1 MTQTSISQ
9 ATDELRL
16 LAGTTFAKTA
26 ADWGRAG
33 AGVRGPLLTVA
44 AAITIDVLARQGV
57 AFIYPFPVLLLTVV
71 CAAYWGGLW
80 PALVST
86 VVTTVYAAHFFSQT
100 RPALHYTHSGLASL
114 LVVGATSSVAALVV
128 ARLRARASRGDEIAL
143 TRKEAEALDRRLSF
157 LDQVGERL
165 ASSLEYEVT
174 LRDLARLM
182 VSGLADWCTIH
193 VATEQGM
200 LQFVAGAHRDP
211 SRDLVVRALC
221 EYGVRALPFG
231 EPDATSDLTE
241 VGDPLLRQRA
251 EDAEHLKLYRALAPR
266 SVLRVPLH
274 ARGRT
279 LGVLTL
285 VISSESGRRFEADE
299 VKFAEELA
307 ARSAL
312 AVDNAY
318 LHREAAEADRRYRLL
333 FDANPQPMWVFD
345 VETLVFLAV
354 NDAAVRHYGYSRD
367 EFLRMSIMDILPPD
381 DTPGLTAS
389 LERGHQREGVAL
401 AQHQRKDGSIVDM
414 EIVSHAV
421 EMDGHKG
428 RLVLATDIT
437 ERTRTRAALHQSEE
451 QLRHAQRMDAVG
463 RIASGVAHDFNNI
476 LTTVRGFGEM
486 LLRDLDPED
495 RHRADVDRICKAADR
510 GALLTRQLLSFG
522 RRQTLQPRPT
532 SLNELLRGMRGFVQR
547 LAGADIQVH
556 LRLISGAAKVRID
569 PGQLEQ
575 LVVNLIL
582 NARDAMPSGGVLTIE
597 TAERQISRT
606 GRGRHVRPGR
616 YVVLAISDTGSGSD
630 PETLAHPFE
639 AFQSTPGRGQRSG
652 LGLSIVYGIVRQ
664 NGGAVR
670 VASEPDQGTTVKI
683 YLPLHDEDDEP
694 VPAGAERSLT
704 GTETVLVVEDE
715 DAVRELLLK
724 MLDEHGYTVLE
735 AGHGRDALLL
745 AERYQ
750 QPIHLL
756 VTDVVMPEM
765 GGRELV
771 EALRPVYPDVRVLY
785 ISGYTNDEVLRRGVS
800 DVELIHKPFSPD
812 DLLRKVRDL
821 LDAGPC

>member
-1 MTQTSISQ
+1 MAQSSI
-9 ATDELRL
+9 THGPDNLRS
-16 LAGTTFAKTA
+16 LAGGAFARA
-26 ADWGRAG
+26 ATDWGRAG

-44 AAITIDVLARQGV
+44 VAVAVDVLARQGV
-57 AFIYPFPVLLLTVV
+57 ALIYPFPVLLLTVV

-80 PALVST
+80 PALISA
-86 VVTTVYAAHFFSQT
+86 VVTSVYAVHFFSQT
-100 RPALHYTHSGLASL
+100 RPALHYSSSGIVSL
-114 LVVGATSSVAALVV
+114 LVVFSTSSIAAVVV
-128 ARLRARASRGDEIAL
+128 ARLRAKATRGDEIPL

-157 LDQVGERL
+157 LEQVGERL

-200 LQFVAGAHRDP
+200 LQFVAAAHRDP
-211 SRDLVVRALC
+211 ARDIVVRALC
-221 EYGVRALPFG
+221 EYGVRGLPFG
-231 EPDATSDLTE
+231 EPGATSNLIE
-241 VGDPLLRQRA
+241 VGEELLRQRA
-251 EDAEHLKLYRALAPR
+251 EDAEHLKLYRALAPA

-285 VISSESGRRFEADE
+285 VIGSESGRRFEPEE
-299 VKFAEELA
+299 VEFAEELA
-307 ARSAL
+307 TRSAL

-318 LHREAAEADRRYRLL
+318 LHREAVEADRRYRLL

-354 NDAAVRHYGYSRD
+354 NDAAIRHYGYSRD
-367 EFLRMSIMDILPPD
+367 EFLRMSIMDILHPD
-381 DTPGLTAS
+381 DAPGLAGS
-389 LERGHQREGVAL
+389 LERGPQREGVAL

-414 EIVSHAV
+414 EIVSHALEV
-421 EMDGHKG
+421 DGHQA

-486 LLRDLDPED
+486 LLRDLDPAD
-495 RHRADVDRICKAADR
+495 QRRADLDRICKAADR

-522 RRQTLQPRPT
+522 RRQALQPRPT
-532 SLNELLRGMRGFVQR
+532 SLNELLKGMQGFVQR
-547 LAGADIQVH
+547 LVGADIRVS
-556 LRLISGAAKVRID
+556 LRLIPGAAKVRID

-582 NARDAMPSGGVLTIE
+582 NARDAMPSGGTLTIE
-597 TAERQISRT
+597 TSERQISRA
-606 GRGRHVRPGR
+606 GRGRNVRPGR
-616 YVVLAISDTGSGSD
+616 YVVLGISDTGSGLDSE
-630 PETLAHPFE
+630 PPAHPFE
-639 AFQSTPGRGQRSG
+639 VHTTRGEGRRAG
-652 LGLSIVYGIVRQ
+652 LGLSLVYGIVRQ

-670 VASEPDQGTTVKI
+670 VTSEGDEGTTVKI
-683 YLPLHDEDDEP
+683 YLPLYEEEDEP
-694 VPAGAERSLT
+694 QRMGEDGSLG

-715 DAVRELLLK
+715 EAVRELLRK
-724 MLDEHGYTVLE
+724 ILDEQGYTVLE
-735 AGHGRDALLL
+735 ARHGRDALLL

-771 EALRPVYPDVRVLY
+771 EALSPLYPDVRVLY
-785 ISGYTNDEVLRRGVS
+785 ISGYTDDEVLQRGVS
-800 DVELIHKPFSPD
+800 DVELIHKPFTAD
-812 DLLRKVRDL
+812 DLLRKVRGL
-821 LDAGPC
+821 LDAATR

>member
-1 MTQTSISQ
+1 M
-9 ATDELRL
+9 
-16 LAGTTFAKTA
+16 
-26 ADWGRAG
+26 
-33 AGVRGPLLTVA
+33 
-44 AAITIDVLARQGV
+44 
-57 AFIYPFPVLLLTVV
+57 
-71 CAAYWGGLW
+71 
-80 PALVST
+80 
-86 VVTTVYAAHFFSQT
+86 
-100 RPALHYTHSGLASL
+100 ASL
-114 LVVGATSSVAALVV
+114 LVVGATSSIAAVVV
-128 ARLRARASRGDEIAL
+128 ARLRTKASRGEEIAL

-157 LDQVGERL
+157 LEQVGERL

-200 LQFVAGAHRDP
+200 LQFVAGAHREP
-211 SRDLVVRALC
+211 ARDLVVRALC

-231 EPDATSDLTE
+231 EPEATSDLTE
-241 VGDPLLRQRA
+241 VEDALLRQRA
-251 EDAEHLKLYRALAPR
+251 EDAEHLKLYRALAPG
-266 SVLRVPLH
+266 SVLRVRLH

-285 VISSESGRRFEADE
+285 VISESGRRFEVED
-299 VKFAEELA
+299 VKFVEELA

-318 LHREAAEADRRYRLL
+318 LHREATEADRRYRLL
-333 FDANPQPMWVFD
+333 FEANPQPMWVFD

-354 NDAAVRHYGYSRD
+354 NQAAVRHYGYSRD

-389 LERGHQREGVAL
+389 LEHGHQREGVAL

-414 EIVSHAV
+414 EIVSHALEV
-421 EMDGHKG
+421 DGHKA

-437 ERTRTRAALHQSEE
+437 ERTRTRAALRQSEE

-476 LTTVRGFGEM
+476 LTTVHGFGEM
-486 LLRDLDPED
+486 LLRDLEPGD
-495 RHRADVDRICKAADR
+495 RRRADVDRICKAADR

-532 SLNELLRGMRGFVQR
+532 SLNDLLRGMQGLVQR
-547 LAGADIQVH
+547 LAGADIRVS
-556 LRLISGAAKVRID
+556 LRLMPGAAKVRID

-597 TAERQISRT
+597 TAERQISRA

-616 YVVLAISDTGSGSD
+616 YVVLAISDTGSGVD

-639 AFQSTPGRGQRSG
+639 VFQSTPGRGQRAG

-694 VPAGAERSLT
+694 ELAGGERALT

-715 DAVRELLLK
+715 DAVRELLRKL
-724 MLDEHGYTVLE
+724 LDEHGYTVLE
-735 AGHGRDALLL
+735 ARHGRDALLV

-771 EALRPVYPDVRVLY
+771 EALTPVYPDVRVLY

-800 DVELIHKPFSPD
+800 DVELIHKPFSAD
-812 DLLRKVRDL
+812 ELLRRVREL
-821 LDAGPC
+821 LDPATR

>member
-1 MTQTSISQ
+1 MTQSGITHGTSG
-9 ATDELRL
+9 LRS
-16 LAGTTFAKTA
+16 LAGLTFAQAA
-26 ADWGRAG
+26 ADWRRAG

-44 AAITIDVLARQGV
+44 VAVALDVLARHGV
-57 AFIYPFPVLLLTVV
+57 ALIYPFPVLLLTVV

-86 VVTTVYAAHFFSQT
+86 AVTTVYAAHFFSQT
-100 RPALHYTHSGLASL
+100 RPALHYTSSGMVGL
-114 LVVGATSSVAALVV
+114 LMVGITSSIAAVVV
-128 ARLRARASRGDEIAL
+128 ARLRTKASRGEEIPL

-157 LDQVGERL
+157 LEQVGERL

-174 LRDLARLM
+174 LRDLARLL

-211 SRDLVVRALC
+211 ARDLVVRALC

-231 EPDATSDLTE
+231 EPGATAELTE
-241 VGDPLLRQRA
+241 VGDAQLRQRA
-251 EDAEHLKLYRALAPR
+251 EDAEHLKLYRALAPS

-285 VISSESGRRFEADE
+285 VISSESGRRFELEDVA
-299 VKFAEELA
+299 FAEELA

-312 AVDNAY
+312 AIDNAY
-318 LHREAAEADRRYRLL
+318 LHREAIEADRRYRLL

-345 VETLVFLAV
+345 VETLLFLAV
-354 NDAAVRHYGYSRD
+354 NEAAVRHYGYSRD
-367 EFLRMSIMDILPPD
+367 ELLAMSIMDILPPED
-381 DTPGLTAS
+381 APGLTAS
-389 LERGHQREGVAL
+389 LESGHQREGVAL

-414 EIVSHAV
+414 EIVSHALEV
-421 EMDGHKG
+421 DGHKA

-437 ERTRTRAALHQSEE
+437 ERSRTRAALHQSEE

-495 RHRADVDRICKAADR
+495 RRRADVDRICTAADR

-532 SLNELLRGMRGFVQR
+532 SLNELLRGMQGFVQR
-547 LAGADIQVH
+547 LVGADIRVNV
-556 LRLISGAAKVRID
+556 RLIAGAAKVRID

-582 NARDAMPSGGVLTIE
+582 NARDAMPSGGALTIE
-597 TAERQISRT
+597 TSERQISRV
-606 GRGRHVRPGR
+606 GRGRNVRPGR
-616 YVVLAISDTGSGSD
+616 YVVLGISDTGSGLDSE
-630 PETLAHPFE
+630 PPAHPFE
-639 AFQSTPGRGQRSG
+639 VQTPRGEGRRAG
-652 LGLSIVYGIVRQ
+652 LGLSLVYGIVRQ

-670 VASEPDQGTTVKI
+670 VTSEGDEGTTVKI
-683 YLPLHDEDDEP
+683 YLPLHDEEDEP
-694 VPAGAERSLT
+694 QGMGEDGSLE

-715 DAVRELLLK
+715 EAVRELLRKILN
-724 MLDEHGYTVLE
+724 DQGYTVLE
-735 AGHGRDALLL
+735 ARHGRDALLL
-745 AERYQ
+745 AGRSQ
-750 QPIHLL
+750 QPIQLL

-771 EALRPVYPDVRVLY
+771 EALTPLYPDVRVLY
-785 ISGYTNDEVLRRGVS
+785 ISGYTDDEVLRRGVS
-800 DVELIHKPFSPD
+800 DVELIHKPFTAEE
-812 DLLRKVRDL
+812 LLRKVRGL
-821 LDAGPC
+821 LDAATR

>member
-1 MTQTSISQ
+1 
-9 ATDELRL
+9 
-16 LAGTTFAKTA
+16 
-26 ADWGRAG
+26 
-33 AGVRGPLLTVA
+33 
-44 AAITIDVLARQGV
+44 
-57 AFIYPFPVLLLTVV
+57 
-71 CAAYWGGLW
+71 
-80 PALVST
+80 
-86 VVTTVYAAHFFSQT
+86 
-100 RPALHYTHSGLASL
+100 
-114 LVVGATSSVAALVV
+114 
-128 ARLRARASRGDEIAL
+128 
-143 TRKEAEALDRRLSF
+143 
-157 LDQVGERL
+157 
-165 ASSLEYEVT
+165 
-174 LRDLARLM
+174 
-182 VSGLADWCTIH
+182 
-193 VATEQGM
+193 
-200 LQFVAGAHRDP
+200 
-211 SRDLVVRALC
+211 VVRALC
-221 EYGVRALPFG
+221 EYGVRGLPFG
-231 EPDATSDLTE
+231 EPGATSDLTE
-241 VGDPLLRQRA
+241 VGEELLRQRA
-251 EDAEHLKLYRALAPR
+251 EDAEHLKLYRALAPA
-266 SVLRVPLH
+266 SALRVPFH

-285 VISSESGRRFEADE
+285 VISSESGRHFEVED
-299 VKFAEELA
+299 VKVAEELA

-318 LHREAAEADRRYRLL
+318 LHREAVEADRRYRLL

-354 NDAAVRHYGYSRD
+354 NEAAIRHYGYSRD
-367 EFLRMSIMDILPPD
+367 EFLRMSIMDILPPED
-381 DTPGLTAS
+381 SPGLAGS
-389 LERGHQREGVAL
+389 LERGPQREGVAL

-414 EIVSHAV
+414 EIVSHALEV
-421 EMDGHKG
+421 DGHKA

-486 LLRDLDPED
+486 LLRDLDPGD
-495 RHRADVDRICKAADR
+495 RRRVDVDRICKAADR

-522 RRQTLQPRPT
+522 RRQDLHPRPT
-532 SLNELLRGMRGFVQR
+532 SLNELLRGMQGLVQR
-547 LAGADIQVH
+547 LVGADIRVT

-582 NARDAMPSGGVLTIE
+582 NARDAMPSGGALTIE
-597 TAERQISRT
+597 TSERQISRA

-616 YVVLAISDTGSGSD
+616 YVVLAISDTGRGVD
-630 PETLAHPFE
+630 PDTLAHPFE
-639 AFQSTPGRGQRSG
+639 VFQSTPGRGERTG

-670 VASEPDQGTTVKI
+670 VASEPEEGSTVKI

-694 VPAGAERSLT
+694 EPLGEERSFA

-715 DAVRELLLK
+715 EEVRELLRK
-724 MLDEHGYTVLE
+724 MLDDYGYTVLE
-735 AGHGRDALLL
+735 ARHGRDALLL
-745 AERYQ
+745 AERSQ

-771 EALRPVYPDVRVLY
+771 EAVTPLYPDIRVLY

-800 DVELIHKPFSPD
+800 DVELIHKPFAAD
-812 DLLRKVRDL
+812 DLLRKVREL
-821 LDAGPC
+821 LDTAKR

>member
-1 MTQTSISQ
+1 MTQSSITQGPDS
-9 ATDELRL
+9 LRS
-16 LAGTTFAKTA
+16 LAGAVFSRA
-26 ADWGRAG
+26 ARDWGRAG

-44 AAITIDVLARQGV
+44 VAVVLDVLARRGT
-57 AFIYPFPVLLLTVV
+57 ALIHPFPALLLTVV

-80 PALVST
+80 PAMVSA

-100 RPALHYTHSGLASL
+100 RPALHYTPSGMISL
-114 LVVGATSSVAALVV
+114 LLVGASASAVAVVV
-128 ARLRARASRGDEIAL
+128 ARLRTKANRAEEIPL
-143 TRKEAEALDRRLSF
+143 TQKEVEALDRRLSF
-157 LDQVGERL
+157 LEQVGERL

-200 LQFVAGAHRDP
+200 LQFVAGAHREP
-211 SRDLVVRALC
+211 TRDLVVRALC
-221 EYGVRALPFG
+221 EYGVRGLPFG
-231 EPDATSDLTE
+231 EPGTTSDVTD
-241 VGDPLLRQRA
+241 VGEELLRQRA
-251 EDAEHLKLYRALAPR
+251 EDAEHLKLYRALTPAW
-266 SVLRVPLH
+266 VLRVPLH

-285 VISSESGRRFEADE
+285 VTSSESGRRFETED

-312 AVDNAY
+312 AVDNAH
-318 LHREAAEADRRYRLL
+318 LHREAVEADRRFRLL

-354 NDAAVRHYGYSRD
+354 NDAAIRHYGYSRD
-367 EFLRMSIMDILPPD
+367 EFLRMSIMDILHPED
-381 DTPGLTAS
+381 GPGLTGS
-389 LERGHQREGVAL
+389 LDRGPQREGVAL

-414 EIVSHAV
+414 EIVSHALEV
-421 EMDGHKG
+421 DGHQA

-486 LLRDLDPED
+486 LLRDLDPAD
-495 RHRADVDRICKAADR
+495 RRRADVDRICQAADR

-522 RRQTLQPRPT
+522 RRQALQPRPT
-532 SLNELLRGMRGFVQR
+532 SLNELLRGMQGFVQR
-547 LAGADIQVH
+547 LVGADIQVS
-556 LRLISGAAKVRID
+556 LRLIPGTAKVRID

-582 NARDAMPSGGVLTIE
+582 NARDAMPSGGTLTIE
-597 TAERQISRT
+597 TSERQISRA

-616 YVVLAISDTGSGSD
+616 YVVLAISDTGSELDVDSL
-630 PETLAHPFE
+630 PHPFE
-639 AFQSTPGRGQRSG
+639 GQPTQGQGRRAG
-652 LGLSIVYGIVRQ
+652 LGLSLVYGIVRQ

-670 VASEPDQGTTVKI
+670 VTSEPEEGTTVKI

-694 VPAGAERSLT
+694 EPLGEDASFG

-715 DAVRELLLK
+715 EPVRELLRK
-724 MLDEHGYTVLE
+724 MLDDHGYTVLE
-735 AGHGRDALLL
+735 APHGREALLMVQ
-745 AERYQ
+745 RYQ

-771 EALRPVYPDVRVLY
+771 EALTPLYPEIRVLY
-785 ISGYTNDEVLRRGVS
+785 VSGYTDDEVLRRGVS
-800 DVELIHKPFSPD
+800 EVELIHKPFTAD
-812 DLLRKVRDL
+812 ELLRKIRGL
-821 LDAGPC
+821 LDAARR

>member
-1 MTQTSISQ
+1 MTQSSI
-9 ATDELRL
+9 THDTNGLRS
-16 LAGTTFAKTA
+16 LAGLTFAKAA

-44 AAITIDVLARQGV
+44 AAVTLDVLARQGV
-57 AFIYPFPVLLLTVV
+57 AHIYPFPVLLLTVI

-86 VVTTVYAAHFFSQT
+86 VVTTVYAVHFFSQT
-100 RPALHYTHSGLASL
+100 RPALHYTPSGMTGL
-114 LVVGATSSVAALVV
+114 LVVGATSSIAALVV
-128 ARLRARASRGDEIAL
+128 SRLRTKASRGEEIAL

-157 LDQVGERL
+157 LEQVGERL
-165 ASSLEYEVT
+165 ASSLEYEHT

-193 VATEQGM
+193 LAAEQGM

-211 SRDLVVRALC
+211 ARDLVVRALC

-231 EPDATSDLTE
+231 EPGATSDLTE
-241 VGDPLLRQRA
+241 VGEVLLRQRA

-285 VISSESGRRFEADE
+285 VIGDESGRRFEVEDL
-299 VKFAEELA
+299 KFAEELA

-312 AVDNAY
+312 AVDNAHLY
-318 LHREAAEADRRYRLL
+318 REAVEADRRYRLL

-367 EFLRMSIMDILPPD
+367 ELLRMSIMDILPPE

-401 AQHQRKDGSIVDM
+401 AQHQRKDGSIIDM
-414 EIVSHAV
+414 EIVSHALEV
-421 EMDGHKG
+421 DGHKA

-476 LTTVRGFGEM
+476 LTTVRGFGEI

-495 RHRADVDRICKAADR
+495 HRRADVDRICKAADR
-510 GALLTRQLLSFG
+510 GALLTRQLLAFG

-532 SLNELLRGMRGFVQR
+532 SLNELLRGMQGFMQR
-547 LAGADIQVH
+547 LVGADIRVSM
-556 LRLISGAAKVRID
+556 RLVSGAAKVRMD

-582 NARDAMPSGGVLTIE
+582 NARDAMPSGGALTIE
-597 TAERQISRT
+597 TSERQISRT

-616 YVVLAISDTGSGSD
+616 YVVLAISDTGSGLD
-630 PETLAHPFE
+630 PDILAHPFE
-639 AFQSTPGRGQRSG
+639 VFPGTSARGQRAG

-670 VASEPDQGTTVKI
+670 VASEPDQGTTVKL

-694 VPAGAERSLT
+694 EPAGEERSLA

-715 DAVRELLLK
+715 DAVRELLRK
-724 MLDEHGYTVLE
+724 VLDEHGYTVLE
-735 AGHGRDALLL
+735 ARDGRDALLL

-750 QPIHLL
+750 QPIHLV

-771 EALRPVYPDVRVLY
+771 AALTPLYPDVSVLY

-800 DVELIHKPFSPD
+800 DVELIHKPFSPG
-812 DLLRKVRDL
+812 DLLRKVREL
-821 LDAGPC
+821 LDAATR

>member
-1 MTQTSISQ
+1 MTQSSITH
-9 ATDELRL
+9 ATDGLRS
-16 LAGTTFAKTA
+16 LAGLTFAKA
-26 ADWGRAG
+26 ATDWGRVRAS
-33 AGVRGPLLTVA
+33 VRGPLLTLA
-44 AAITIDVLARQGV
+44 AAVTLDALARHGV
-57 AFIYPFPVLLLTVV
+57 AVIYPFPVLLLTVV
-71 CAAYWGGLW
+71 CAAYWGGLR
-80 PALVST
+80 PAVVST
-86 VVTTVYAAHFFSQT
+86 VVTTLYAAHFFSQT
-100 RPALHYTHSGLASL
+100 RPALHYTPSGMVSL
-114 LVVGATSSVAALVV
+114 LVVGMTSSIAAVVV
-128 ARLRARASRGDEIAL
+128 ARLRTKASRGEEIAL

-157 LDQVGERL
+157 LEQVGERL

-200 LQFVAGAHRDP
+200 LQFVAGSHRDP
-211 SRDLVVRALC
+211 ARDLVVRALC
-221 EYGVRALPFG
+221 EYGVRGLPFG
-231 EPDATSDLTE
+231 EPGATSDLTE
-241 VGDPLLRQRA
+241 VGEELLRQRA
-251 EDAEHLKLYRALAPR
+251 EDAEHLKLYRVLAPA
-266 SVLRVPLH
+266 SVLRAPFH

-285 VISSESGRRFEADE
+285 VISSESGRQFEAED
-299 VKFAEELA
+299 VKFVEELA

-312 AVDNAY
+312 SVDNAH
-318 LHREAAEADRRYRLL
+318 LHREAVEADRRYRLL

-354 NDAAVRHYGYSRD
+354 NEAAILHYGYSRD
-367 EFLRMSIMDILPPD
+367 EFLRMSIMDILPPED
-381 DTPGLTAS
+381 SPGLAGS
-389 LERGHQREGVAL
+389 LERGPQREGVAL

-414 EIVSHAV
+414 EIVSHALEV
-421 EMDGHKG
+421 DGHKA
-428 RLVLATDIT
+428 RLVLATDIS

-463 RIASGVAHDFNNI
+463 RIASGVAHDFNNV

-486 LLRDLDPED
+486 LLRDLDPGD
-495 RHRADVDRICKAADR
+495 RRRADVDRICKAADR

-522 RRQTLQPRPT
+522 RRQDLQPRPT
-532 SLNELLRGMRGFVQR
+532 SLNELLRGMQGLVQR
-547 LAGADIQVH
+547 LVGADIRVTT
-556 LRLISGAAKVRID
+556 RLISGAAKVRID

-582 NARDAMPSGGVLTIE
+582 NARDAMPSGGALTIE
-597 TAERQISRT
+597 TSERQISRA

-616 YVVLAISDTGSGSD
+616 YVVLAISDTGGGID
-630 PETLAHPFE
+630 PDTLAHPFE
-639 AFQSTPGRGQRSG
+639 VFQSTLGREQRTG

-670 VASEPDQGTTVKI
+670 VASEPEEGTTVKI
-683 YLPLHDEDDEP
+683 YLPLYDEADQPEP
-694 VPAGAERSLT
+694 LGEERSLA

-715 DAVRELLLK
+715 EAVRELVRK
-724 MLDEHGYTVLE
+724 ILDDAGYTVLE
-735 AGHGRDALLL
+735 ARHGREALLL
-745 AERYQ
+745 AEGYER
-750 QPIHLL
+750 PIHLL

-771 EALRPVYPDVRVLY
+771 EGLTPLYPDVRVLY

-800 DVELIHKPFSPD
+800 DVELIHKPFTAD
-812 DLLRKVRDL
+812 DLLQKVREL
-821 LDAGPC
+821 LDPATR